1 MIKEEEE
8 MEKKRGDDN
17 GVEKEE
23 INTEKQKNKKGRWY
37 REAMMVRIR
46 RKLKRFVRKRKRI
59 REKKIK
65 KEIL

>member
-23 INTEKQKNKKGRWY
+23 INTEKQKNKKGR
-37 REAMMVRIR
+37 
-46 RKLKRFVRKRKRI
+46 
-59 REKKIK
+59 
-65 KEIL
+65 